1 MNNSVLLNVYKRCVY
16 KRSIMLWVGSVVYA
30 WRGSGVVVSCRL
42 HHNKASRPLTRPGPP
57 SPPYCAIYALCH
69 LNGVEVIFIRIVK
82 VFLYGLLEKCYGL
95 FVFFVKVV
103 IMLIES
109 DDGFP
114 SDRHDSQHNMTL
126 RLLIY
131 FYKRKCQID

>member
-1 MNNSVLLNVYKRCVY
+1 M
-16 KRSIMLWVGSVVYA
+16 WVGLVVYA

-42 HHNKASRPLTRPGPP
+42 HHNKASRPLTQPGPP
-57 SPPYCAIYALCH
+57 SPPYCAICALCH